1 MFRDLR
7 ENYENQRS
15 CSKTG
20 RFVTMRPKTPTVA
33 AKFNDSLTNLIEE
46 MSKCKPWFVRCIKP
60 NNSKRAMIFETGV
73 VLEQLCYTG
82 MLETIRIRKIGYP
95 IRYKFQVFLRKYR
108 SLMSGSCFL
117 TNDAD
122 TNSKKQLICKFIS
135 EIDPSFKNMYQI
147 GITKVK
153 NSSQFVGAFFF

>member
-33 AKFNDSLTNLIEE
+33 AKFNDSLTSLIEE

-60 NNSKRAMIFETGV
+60 NNCKRAMVFETGV

-95 IRYKFQVFLRKYR
+95 IRYKFQMFLRKYR
-108 SLMSGSCFL
+108 SLIQSDSCCPGS
-117 TNDAD
+117 D
-122 TNSKKQLICKFIS
+122 TETQKKLISKFIN
-135 EIDPSFKNMYQI
+135 EIDSSFKNMYQI
-147 GITKVK
+147 GITKV
-153 NSSQFVGAFFF
+153 